1 MVQRRKNKSSSR
13 KRSYFGRTAKKTQA
27 LQKDLVKQAVLT
39 EKDFRVAESVL
50 EMLDNIEQDSKYDDD
65 YSLGY
70 QEGLKKA
77 IRILRKHYS
86 IKKTFQLR

>member
-13 KRSYFGRTAKKTQA
+13 K
-27 LQKDLVKQAVLT
+27 LT
-39 EKDFRVAESVL
+39 ERDIKVSESVL

-70 QEGLKKA
+70 QAGLKKA
-77 IRILRKHYS
+77 IRILKKHYS